1 MNVPNRAALISKTHK
16 ILKKHF
22 QPVQPQSDR
31 TVLEHLLYACCL
43 ENSLHQDAD
52 DVFAK
57 LLESYFDWN
66 EIRVTTTRELASAMS
81 GLRDASDAA
90 KRLKSTLQSVF
101 ESHYSFDL
109 DFFRKQNQGKAVKEF
124 ERLKGTTPFSIGYL
138 TQNAL
143 AGHSIPVNDGALQ
156 ALYVLGIVTD
166 AEAKKR
172 RTPGMERAIPKSKG
186 VEFASLLHQLG
197 VEYRKSQFSTSIRA
211 ILLEIAPDAK
221 ERLPKRPSRKVT
233 PVANKPSTTAKK
245 TPTKATASAASKKK
259 KSAKKAAVAPK
270 KKAADGKPVKKKVA
284 AGKPMKKKP
293 R

>member
-16 ILKKHF
+16 VLKKHYR
-22 QPVQPQSDR
+22 PVQPQSER

-81 GLRDASDAA
+81 GLLDPSDSAR
-90 KRLKSTLQSVF
+90 RLKATLQSVF
-101 ESHYSFDL
+101 ETHYSFDL
-109 DFFRKQNQGKAVKEF
+109 DFYKKQNLGKAVKEF
-124 ERLKGTTPFSIGYL
+124 ERLKGVTPFSISYL

-143 AGHSIPVNDGALQ
+143 AGHSIPVNEGALQ
-156 ALYVLGIVTD
+156 AFYVLGVVTE

-172 RTPGMERAIPKSKG
+172 RTPGLERAIPKSKG
-186 VEFASLLHQLG
+186 VEFASLLHQVG
-197 VEYRKSQFSTSIRA
+197 VDFRKSPFSNNVRA
-211 ILLEIAPDAK
+211 IFLEITPDAK
-221 ERLPKRPSRKVT
+221 ERLPKRPAKKSKSVT
-233 PVANKPSTTAKK
+233 KKSSGTAKK
-245 TPTKATASAASKKK
+245 APAKASASAAKKK
-259 KSAKKAAVAPK
+259 KKVAKKAATPAK
-270 KKAADGKPVKKKVA
+270 KKASTSKALK
-284 AGKPMKKKP
+284 KKKP